1 MTGIHL
7 FALSIAQADVET
19 AEDELA
25 RARRQRLV
33 EIEAARDAGMS
44 WGQIAAQLGVNQETP
59 RMIAARADRLTRTTE
74 LAPRAANSGAVTQ
87 KEGDSL

>member
-25 RARRQRLV
+25 RARRQRLAD
-33 EIEAARDAGMS
+33 IEAARDAGMS
-44 WGQIAAQLGVNQETP
+44 WGQIAEQMGTHRETP
-59 RMIAARADRLTRTTE
+59 RMIVKR
-74 LAPRAANSGAVTQ
+74 
-87 KEGDSL
+87 EGR